1 MSSKKKEVD
10 PNREAIKAFLGSPFK
25 SAIEVFLA
33 RVSRTGTIDQSFC
46 GVMSICLYR

>member
-1 MSSKKKEVD
+1 M
-10 PNREAIKAFLGSPFK
+10 PFK

-46 GVMSICLYR
+46 GVMSICLYRWIAYRRPV